1 MKTAVTAV
9 LMVAVCSAQ
18 TSFEAATIKPIKP
31 EERPRYGSIRVRG
44 AQFSA
49 TETSMMDLIVN
60 AFLVEAYQVVEG
72 PKWLESEKFDIQA
85 RAAAA
90 PTREQFRQMEQ
101 ALLVERC
108 RLKFRR
114 ETRELSVYG
123 LVVAKNGP
131 KFREGSPVQPPWP
144 RNHMYFRNLKDVAAV
159 FSRLL
164 GLDRPVIDQTGRTGQ
179 YRLEVDTSEFQN
191 PETRDGRDYRQFLQ
205 LAITEQLGLKLAPM
219 KLPVEMMVV
228 ETVERPGEN

>member
-1 MKTAVTAV
+1 
-9 LMVAVCSAQ
+9 
-18 TSFEAATIKPIKP
+18 
-31 EERPRYGSIRVRG
+31 
-44 AQFSA
+44 
-49 TETSMMDLIVN
+49 
-60 AFLVEAYQVVEG
+60 
-72 PKWLESEKFDIQA
+72 
-85 RAAAA
+85 
-90 PTREQFRQMEQ
+90 
-101 ALLVERC
+101 
-108 RLKFRR
+108 
-114 ETRELSVYG
+114 
-123 LVVAKNGP
+123 
-131 KFREGSPVQPPWP
+131 
-144 RNHMYFRNLKDVAAV
+144 MYFRNLKDVAAV